1 MLKNVK
7 YKTLFIDIANLLAMK
22 ARPRTKFYI
31 EYWYFGGKGAFN
43 T

>member
-22 ARPRTKFYI
+22 AGPRAKI